1 MDLHSHMCEGY
12 YYQHDS
18 FSRKVDYKNILGT
31 CGRGVALTPRSLICM
46 RSLPRSWS
54 SIKDNQPVLK
64 AIPSRLLPLY
74 LFRYN
79 QTQSY
84 LLARRPPRFLLYTSL
99 KKTMLKGKH
108 IVFIFNR
115 GLGEVLVSHR
125 SAKDVQRIDRH
136 VELEIIEI
144 VTNINSRSK
153 MH

>member
-1 MDLHSHMCEGY
+1 
-12 YYQHDS
+12 
-18 FSRKVDYKNILGT
+18 
-31 CGRGVALTPRSLICM
+31 
-46 RSLPRSWS
+46 
-54 SIKDNQPVLK
+54 
-64 AIPSRLLPLY
+64 
-74 LFRYN
+74 
-79 QTQSY
+79 
-84 LLARRPPRFLLYTSL
+84 
-99 KKTMLKGKH
+99 MLKGKH